1 MDRMNKEELIKLID
15 SLEMNKNDFIVLSSG
30 ALVLRGIMDSAGD
43 LDISV
48 TSDGLDYLKSKYSLK
63 QKENGFYQVNDKI
76 ECVEDNNKNKELV
89 ILPAFDINKNFF
101 EKQRSFLDRI
111 RVIYCP
117 TPMGRFLGK
126 EDVYHDRFF

>member
-1 MDRMNKEELIKLID
+1 MDIMNKEELIKLID
-15 SLEMNKNDFIVLSSG
+15 SLEMNKNDFVVLSSG

-76 ECVEDNNKNKELV
+76 ECIEDNNKNKELV
-89 ILPAFDINKNFF
+89 DNYYVEDINDYLNWIKNSKR
-101 EKQRSFLDRI
+101 EKDKLRI
-111 RVIYCP
+111 SMVEEYIR
-117 TPMGRFLGK
+117 TR
-126 EDVYHDRFF
+126 

>member
-76 ECVEDNNKNKELV
+76 ECIEDNNKNKELV
-89 ILPAFDINKNFF
+89 GNYYVEDINDYLNWIKNSKR
-101 EKQRSFLDRI
+101 EKDKLRI
-111 RVIYCP
+111 SMVEEYIR
-117 TPMGRFLGK
+117 TR
-126 EDVYHDRFF
+126 